1 MDGRVC
7 ADRRRKKGMYRKE
20 RRRLQRTRDSATTL
34 LVKSGELCVRSALDK
49 HGHYQLGLP
58 LVVDTLHKDV
68 VLCVSEI
75 MRGGIAM

>member
-1 MDGRVC
+1 
-7 ADRRRKKGMYRKE
+7 MYRKE

-34 LVKSGELCVRSALDK
+34 LVKSGELLCVRSALDK

-68 VLCVSEI
+68 VHCVSEI